1 VIPNAAPVGLGLLE
15 VIDIMEKLVVTDMH
29 TGGEPL
35 RIITSGYP
43 ELPNGTILEK
53 RAYVR
58 DNLDHLRKILMF
70 EPRGHYDMYGALLVE
85 PNLPGAD
92 LAVLFMHNEGYSTM
106 CGHAIVALGRFAID
120 KGLVAKIEP
129 VTRINIE
136 CPCGM
141 VVADVE
147 VKDGQT
153 GRVAFDS
160 VPAFLFAE
168 DLEIDLGE
176 YGPVRFDIAYGGAF
190 YCLVEASQFGITYNE
205 ITPKRFPFYADL
217 LTEQARDIPLAHP
230 DAADL
235 AFLYG
240 TIITDGGDGKDAPTC
255 NVCVFADSQVD
266 RSPTGSGVTARM
278 AAMHAKGLVGLG
290 EKRTF
295 RSITGSDFSGEIV
308 SQMKVGEFD
317 AVCVRVSG
325 QAYYS
330 GEAVLVVE
338 KDDPL
343 RGGFLLR

>member
-1 VIPNAAPVGLGLLE
+1 M
-15 VIDIMEKLVVTDMH
+15 DKLVVTDMH

-43 ELPNGTILEK
+43 ELPKGTILEK

-106 CGHAIVALGRFAID
+106 CGHAIIALGRYAID
-120 KGLVAKIEP
+120 KGLVEKIEP

-141 VVADVE
+141 VIADVE
-147 VKDGQT
+147 VKDGKT
-153 GRVAFDS
+153 GRVSFDS
-160 VPAFLFAE
+160 VPAFLFAK

-176 YGPVRFDIAYGGAF
+176 YGPVKFDIAYGGAF
-190 YCLVEASQFGITYNE
+190 YCLVEASQFGVTYDD
-205 ITPKRFPFYADL
+205 ITPKLFPFYADL
-217 LTEQARDIPLAHP
+217 LTEKARDIPLAHP
-230 DAADL
+230 DSPDL

-240 TIITDGGDGKDAPTC
+240 SIITDGGDGEDAPTR

-295 RSITGSDFSGEIV
+295 RSITASDFTGEIV
-308 SQMKVGEFD
+308 SQMKVGDFD
-317 AVCVRVSG
+317 AVSVRVSG
-325 QAYYS
+325 RAYYS
-330 GEAVLVVE
+330 GEAVFVVE
-338 KDDPL
+338 EDDPL
-343 RGGFLLR
+343 RDGFLLR